1 MLGSNSEIVVIEM
14 PDFDVWPL
22 VRARFDTQA
31 LFLNVTGH
39 LLEYGKV
46 GNLLMKKIERNIE
59 KERPFQWKV
68 RG

>member
-1 MLGSNSEIVVIEM
+1 M
-14 PDFDVWPL
+14 PDFDVWSL

-31 LFLNVTGH
+31 LFLNVVGP

-46 GNLLMKKIERNIE
+46 GNLPMKKSERSIE
-59 KERPFQWKV
+59 KERKV

>member
-1 MLGSNSEIVVIEM
+1 MLGSNFEIVVRKM
-14 PDFDVWPL
+14 PDFDVWPI

-46 GNLLMKKIERNIE
+46 GNLPMKKSERSIE
-59 KERPFQWKV
+59 KERKV